1 MFVDVDMRFKISSNL
16 LHFARNLIYMIFVFM
31 EKRYGNR
38 LEQKVEISSKT
49 YLCI

>member
-1 MFVDVDMRFKISSNL
+1 MFVDVDKHIMLCKISSNL

-38 LEQKVEISSKT
+38 LEQKFETSPKT
-49 YLCI
+49 